1 MMAMLSL
8 NLLQQVTPS
17 RQASLFLHMGSRL
30 LVDMRK
36 LLDQPLAMV
45 NTQQQHNLA
54 ILIHLLLLPMLLHIT
69 RAK

>member
-8 NLLQQVTPS
+8 NLLQRVTPS
-17 RQASLFLHMGSRL
+17 RQASLFLHTGSRL
-30 LVDMRK
+30 LVMCK

-45 NTQQQHNLA
+45 NTQQQHNRA